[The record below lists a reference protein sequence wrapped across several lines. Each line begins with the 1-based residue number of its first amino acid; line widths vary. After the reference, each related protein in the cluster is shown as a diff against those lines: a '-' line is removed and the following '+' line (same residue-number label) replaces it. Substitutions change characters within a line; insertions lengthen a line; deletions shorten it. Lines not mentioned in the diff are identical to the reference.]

1 MPATIVHL
9 SPTPDFFQFSGVEV
23 LAILFT
29 MALWGISCLQIF
41 LYFFSGQK
49 DSCHIR
55 LLVMWLWSMDTVHQG
70 LLISG
75 VYKAI
80 RDNATASTDHISL
93 EYLIQILFTILVT
106 TPAQGFFAY
115 RIWMFSNKS
124 NLVMTFLAPTILFQ
138 LIDGIIFMVINL
150 PATDKLQFTTST
162 SKGIAI
168 AYFIDGA
175 VVDLFIAIT
184 MCLFLWRRYLNIGNA
199 TNETRSMIHRL
210 ILFSI
215 NTGTWPAIIA
225 IIALIML
232 MAYPTYYLYAG
243 LYFLLSPVYCNTVL
257 ASINAR
263 PYIQNVNDRRHLFM
277 PKDSG
282 IQFGTDVSSSP
293 HTREIPDE
301 LELESYKVGPKELTL
316 STEGTA
322 GLTRL

>member
-1 MPATIVHL
+1 
-9 SPTPDFFQFSGVEV
+9 
-23 LAILFT
+23 
-29 MALWGISCLQIF
+29 
-41 LYFFSGQK
+41 
-49 DSCHIR
+49 
-55 LLVMWLWSMDTVHQG
+55 MDTVHQG

-80 RDNATASTDHISL
+80 RDNATASTDHISI
-93 EYLIQILFTILVT
+93 EYLIQILFTVLVT

-115 RIWMFSNKS
+115 RIWMFSDKS
-124 NLVMTFLAPTILFQ
+124 KLIISFLAPAILFQ
-138 LIDGIIFMVINL
+138 LISGIIFMVMNL
-150 PATDKLQFTTST
+150 PATDKMQFTTST
-162 SKGIAI
+162 SKGFAI

-199 TNETRSMIHRL
+199 TKETRSMIYRL
-210 ILFSI
+210 TLFSI

-243 LYFLLSPVYCNTVL
+243 LYFFLSPVYCNTVL

-263 PYIQNVNDRRHLFM
+263 PYIKNANDGRHIHM

-282 IQFGTDVSSSP
+282 IQFRTDVSSSL
-293 HTREIPDE
+293 HTHRTPDE
-301 LELESYKVGPKELTL
+301 LELGSY
-316 STEGTA
+316 
-322 GLTRL
+322 